1 MYFISLFL
9 LFLTNVSS
17 STLSTRAPTQSPTP
31 LSRRQNNLVNNHSNQ
46 LPPLNNDNLRSAVN
60 TFLTGQ
66 DTGYGPISSWDTSR
80 ITNMAVLFYGDPNFN
95 EDLSGWDVSNVT
107 DMNSMFYMNTY
118 FNGDIKHWNVSKVTD
133 MYAMFF
139 GCSAFDQDINYWDT
153 SNVTNM
159 SGMLTFAESFHSNL
173 SQWDVSKVTIMD
185 HMLYGA
191 ASFNQVLCWNVQPNT
206 SAFDVLVGSSGSL
219 LQFPQCL
226 KFNDGDFLQ
235 AVQEYVGGS
244 TKNGYI
250 GDWDTSRV
258 TDMTELFFDS
268 PNFNDDISHWDV
280 SSVTNMQD
288 MFYFA
293 QAFNSDISRW
303 NTSNVTNM
311 KGMFGGAWSFNI
323 DISNWDVSHVKNMYA
338 MFMNSKSFNED
349 LSSWNFSS
357 VTDMRRMF
365 HSASKYN
372 QAICVDPHNKLTS
385 DMFIGSNGRFS
396 TYPQCVPFDNNSIRK
411 AVDEKQ
417 YDNISQWDTSRVTD
431 MKGLFSTGND
441 YFNANL
447 NDWDVSNVTSME
459 DMFFEA
465 EHFNSPLN
473 QWNVSIVT
481 NMRGMFAR
489 GKFNNDI
496 GGWDVSKVEQM
507 QFMFMNN
514 KKFAQDI
521 KDWDVTS
528 VTNMNY
534 MFYGASMFRQELC
547 WDMRKKTDIGMSEG
561 SQLKMVNC
569 DPPIVRPKTFSPTPR
584 PSHRKRTPAP
594 TPVNRGTKSPTERPK
609 VTQAPTPRTN
619 LVQSVSLSP
628 TVRPSSKPI
637 KPSTVSPSSSPTLN
651 PTKVQSLPPIPTT
664 IIPQNPTSN
673 DGVFYIQSD
682 LSSSGDYWCLY
693 ANNNSLN
700 PGVVTAIAEC
710 QNWNSFK
717 WAIDYEGK
725 IRNYKN
731 LDLCINMKG
740 QRVTIEY
747 CVDGK
752 PQQIWI
758 YNSNDRR
765 ILSQINGYK
774 ALTVESR
781 QAGARNQVKAINYSQ
796 VVDFSES
803 WSIQYDFDNLS
814 FSGQLFVP
822 KYDTFRIVSHVS
834 GRYCLFPANNSP
846 VQGMK
851 MAVSVC
857 KTWKSFLWMFDN
869 TGRLKNVKE
878 PTMCMNALGMRLE
891 MSQCDSRTDH
901 QRFAYSVFENKLV
914 SLRYGKR
921 QAMITL
927 SDGADSYDHAQVK
940 FSIQERSLTLAET
953 KWSLE
958 EF

>member
-1 MYFISLFL
+1 MYLLSLFL
-9 LFLTNVSS
+9 LSCTNLSYALT
-17 STLSTRAPTQSPTP
+17 TRAPTQSPTP
-31 LSRRQNNLVNNHSNQ
+31 LSRNQNSLNNNYNQQ
-46 LPPLNNDNLRSAVN
+46 LPHLNNDNLRAAVN
-60 TFLTGQ
+60 SYLTGE
-66 DTGYGPISSWDTSR
+66 DTGYGTISSWDTSR

-107 DMNSMFYMNTY
+107 DMNSMFYMNTF
-118 FNGDIKHWNVSKVTD
+118 FNGDIRHWNVSKVTD

-153 SNVTNM
+153 SNVKNM
-159 SGMLTFAESFHSNL
+159 SGMLTFAESFNSNL

-191 ASFNQVLCWNVQPNT
+191 ASFSQDLCWNVQT
-206 SAFDVLVGSSGSL
+206 TTQAFDVLVGSDGSL
-219 LQFPQCL
+219 LQFPQCIP
-226 KFNDGDFLQ
+226 FDDGKFLQ
-235 AVQEYVGGS
+235 AVQEYINGS

-280 SSVTNMQD
+280 SNVTNMQD

-293 QAFNSDISRW
+293 QAFNSDISEW

-323 DISNWDVSHVKNMYA
+323 DISNWDVSHVENMYA

-349 LSSWNFSS
+349 LSKWEFGS

-372 QAICVDPHNKLTS
+372 QPICIDPHNKLTS
-385 DMFIGSNGRFS
+385 DMFIGSNGKFAKF
-396 TYPQCVPFDNNSIRK
+396 PQCVPFDNDSIRR
-411 AVDEKQ
+411 AVVKKQ
-417 YDNISQWDTSRVTD
+417 FDGISEWDTSRLTD
-431 MKGLFSTGND
+431 MKGLFSNGND

-447 NDWDVSNVTSME
+447 NDWDVSNVTTME

-465 EHFNSPLN
+465 EYFNSPLN
-473 QWNVSIVT
+473 KWNVSKVT

-489 GKFNNDI
+489 GNFNGDI

-514 KKFAQDI
+514 KKFAQNI

-547 WDMRKKTDIGMSEG
+547 WDMRLKTDIGMSEG
-561 SQLKMVNC
+561 SHVKMVNC
-569 DPPIVRPKTFSPTPR
+569 DPPIRPKTFAPTPR
-584 PSHRKRTPAP
+584 PSARKRTPAP

-609 VTQAPTPRTN
+609 VTQTPTQRRHPIPVPRESRSPTLRPTANPIRTITVAPT
-619 LVQSVSLSP
+619 
-628 TVRPSSKPI
+628 
-637 KPSTVSPSSSPTLN
+637 SSPNLN
-651 PTKVQSLPPIPTT
+651 PTKMKTIAPLPTKPGTVPKPPTT
-664 IIPQNPTSN
+664 SSA
-673 DGVFYIQSD
+673 VFFIHSD
-682 LSSSGDYWCLY
+682 LSSNDDSNWCLY
-693 ANNNSLN
+693 VNNNSVSA
-700 PGVVTAIAEC
+700 GVVTAIAEC

-717 WAIDYEGK
+717 WSIDYEGK
-725 IRNYKN
+725 IRNYRN

-747 CVDGK
+747 CVSGK
-752 PQQIWI
+752 PQQMWI

-765 ILSQINGYK
+765 ILSQANGFK
-774 ALTVESR
+774 VLVVASR
-781 QAGARNQVKAINYSQ
+781 QAGARNQVKALNYSRN
-796 VVDFSES
+796 VKDYET
-803 WSIQYDFDNLS
+803 WNIQYNIEYLS
-814 FSGQLFVP
+814 PSTQLNVP
-822 KYDTFRIVSHVS
+822 NYDIFRVVSHLS
-834 GRYCLFPANNSP
+834 GHYCLFPANNSP

-851 MAVSVC
+851 IVVSEC
-857 KTWKSFLWMFDN
+857 KEWK
-869 TGRLKNVKE
+869 
-878 PTMCMNALGMRLE
+878 
-891 MSQCDSRTDH
+891 
-901 QRFAYSVFENKLV
+901 RFFMDV
-914 SLRYGKR
+914 R
-921 QAMITL
+921 
-927 SDGADSYDHAQVK
+927 
-940 FSIQERSLTLAET
+940 
-953 KWSLE
+953 
-958 EF
+958 